1 MPRHFAIA
9 DMPRISLRSALVSVA
24 VVALAIVSLRYASA
38 RWEAIILSFTAIV
51 FFAMVIVALVGRG
64 ARQAFAIG
72 MAVVMAGYLAVKL
85 LEPRPTSRHVGLPT
99 TYLLV
104 RLQSL
109 SGDIRYFD
117 SRTGREVEG
126 YNPAAGVA
134 ARTGLGV
141 PTVYASTVPLLEN
154 FLRVGHCWW
163 ALLLGYV
170 GGVFGRQVYSQRIK
184 VSNDKQ

>member
-117 SRTGREVEG
+117 
-126 YNPAAGVA
+126 NPAAGVA